1 MGKEFEGS
9 VALVTGGSQGIG
21 RAIAEAF
28 AKKGASVVICARQRQ
43 EVELAAREIA
53 SSGGRCQGIALDVSN
68 ASAVQS
74 AVASLLKSYGR
85 IDILVACAGIY
96 GPIGAL
102 EGNDPQAW
110 GQAIMINL
118 CGTAFSVQAVLPS
131 MKRRGSG
138 CIITL
143 AGAGAGGPSIKPNI
157 SAYTSS
163 KFGVCGFTEAV
174 AKELEGT
181 GVRINAISPGAV
193 NTRLLDEVLSSGAR
207 AGREFLA
214 ASKRQKET
222 GGTPPEKAA
231 GLALYL
237 ASGQAGR
244 ISGKVLS
251 AVWDTPEKMERSAD
265 KPSAFCLRRI
275 DGELFFEK

>member
-1 MGKEFEGS
+1 MGKEFEGK
-9 VALVTGGSQGIG
+9 VVLVTGGSQGIG

-28 AKKGASVVICARQRQ
+28 AKKGANVVICARREQ
-43 EVELAAREIA
+43 EVESAAREIS
-53 SSGGRCQGIALDVSN
+53 SSGGECRGIALDVTDV
-68 ASAVQS
+68 SAVQS

-102 EGNDPQAW
+102 EGNDSKAW
-110 GQAIMINL
+110 EQAIRINL

-131 MKRRGSG
+131 MKRQKEG

-143 AGAGAGGPSIKPNI
+143 AGAGAGGQSIKPNI

-163 KFGVCGFTEAV
+163 KFGVCGFTEAL
-174 AKELEGT
+174 ARELEGT

-193 NTRLLDEVLSSGAR
+193 NTRLLDEVLSAGEK
-207 AGREFLA
+207 AGREFLE

-237 ASGQAGR
+237 ASGKARR
-244 ISGKVLS
+244 INGKVLS
-251 AVWDTPEKMERSAD
+251 AVWDTPEKMGASAG
-265 KPSAFCLRRI
+265 KPSMFCLRRI